1 MSVDRREFLKLG
13 AVGTLGVAG
22 LTVPLGAAVS
32 TAGESLLAPANFP
45 AQYRYP
51 FVRPP
56 VLKPYEWGF
65 DEEGKFERYNLNQ
78 QLGTAEIVPGLRTK
92 LSGYNGVFPG
102 PIISVDQGTRV
113 DLHMRNELTQSV
125 LTHPGLT
132 PPGRTIRTSTHLHG
146 SASLPQY
153 DGYADDVA
161 SPSQYKS
168 YKYPNWQSARTMW
181 YHDHG
186 VHYTGQQVYAGLAS
200 QYHVHDPLER
210 AQLPQGEFDV
220 PILLSDAAFDA
231 AGQLAYNDNNTSGL
245 WGDVILVNGVPWP
258 LMTVKPR
265 VYRFRI
271 VVASIARSYNLQLST
286 QQALTIVGTDGG
298 MMPAPQQVLNYRH
311 AGAERYE
318 VLIDFR
324 GMAGRSVDLLNL
336 SNPNNQEYLH
346 TNKVMRFQVVDDGAP
361 RDQYVIP
368 TKLDRGAPTEP
379 GEIDVMSLTP
389 AMANNTVTT
398 SLRVGHD
405 DITNLWTINDK
416 TWTDVQRSGYTEI
429 IANPQRNDIRIW
441 EVENRS
447 GGWFHPV
454 HIHLVDFQVIWR
466 SNTVGNLPYPW
477 ERGPKDVVYLGER
490 ETVRLLMQFALG
502 KGNDG
507 GRYMVHCHNLPHED
521 HDMMSQFAV
530 GNINLNHPI
539 LADPAKLDDLPVD
552 EPRNSEAL
560 YEPGYPVGT

>member
-65 DEEGKFERYNLNQ
+65 DEEGKFERYNLSQ

-200 QYHVHDPLER
+200 QYHLHDPFER

-231 AGQLAYNDNNTSGL
+231 AGQLSYNDNTTSGL

-298 MMPAPQQVLNYRH
+298 MMPVPQQVLNYRH

-346 TNKVMRFQVVDDGAP
+346 TGKVMRFQVVDDGAP

-389 AMANNTVTT
+389 AMANNAVTT

-405 DITNLWTINDK
+405 DITNLWTINDR

-477 ERGPKDVVYLGER
+477 ELGPKDVVYLGER

-521 HDMMSQFAV
+521 HDMMLQFAV

>member
-1 MSVDRREFLKLG
+1 MSVDRREFLKIG
-13 AVGTLGVAG
+13 AVGTLGIAG

-32 TAGESLLAPANFP
+32 TAGQSLLAPANFP

-65 DEEGKFERYNLNQ
+65 DEAGKFERYNLNQ
-78 QLGTAEIVPGLRTK
+78 QVGTAQIVPGLMTK
-92 LSGYNGVFPG
+92 LTGYNGIFPG

-113 DLHMRNELTQSV
+113 DLHMRNELVQ
-125 LTHPGLT
+125 PGAFD
-132 PPGRTIRTSTHLHG
+132 GHKIRTSTHLHG

-161 SPSQYKS
+161 SPNQYKS

-200 QYHVHDPLER
+200 QYHLHDPLER

-265 VYRFRI
+265 VYRFRMC
-271 VVASIARSYNLQLST
+271 VASISRSFNLQLST
-286 QQALTIVGTDGG
+286 QQPLTIVGTDGG
-298 MMPAPQQVLNYRH
+298 MMPVPQQVLNYRH
-311 AGAERYE
+311 GGAERYE
-318 VLIDFR
+318 LLIDFR

-336 SNPNNQEYLH
+336 SNPNNVDYLH
-346 TNKVMRFQVVDDGAP
+346 TNKVMRFQVVDDGARP
-361 RDQYVIP
+361 DSYVIP

-389 AMANNTVTT
+389 AMANNNVSTA
-398 SLRVGHD
+398 LRVNHD
-405 DITNLWTINDK
+405 DLTNLWTINNR
-416 TWTDVQRSGYTEI
+416 TWKDVQNSGYTEI
-429 IANPQRNDIRIW
+429 IANPQRNDVKIW

-477 ERGPKDVVYLGER
+477 ELGPKDVVYVGEK

-507 GRYMVHCHNLPHED
+507 GRYMIHCHNLPHED
-521 HDMMSQFAV
+521 HDMMLQFAV
-530 GNINLNHPI
+530 GDINTNHPI
-539 LADPAKLDDLPVD
+539 LADPAVLDDLPAD

-560 YEPGYPVGT
+560 YEPGSAVGT